1 MFGKPYSVSN
11 DWFYLTHDEFVRAY
25 AVYGV
30 AVFSYNGSY
39 DLSSYGT
46 ISDGGNHNS
55 WESFPKKEET
65 GIPSVGDAYS
75 MINYAVGTYTGIKSL
90 LACT

>member
-1 MFGKPYSVSN
+1 MISFT
-11 DWFYLTHDEFVRAY
+11 LTHDEFVRAY

-46 ISDGGNHNS
+46 ISDGEITIHGKL
-55 WESFPKKEET
+55 PKKR
-65 GIPSVGDAYS
+65 
-75 MINYAVGTYTGIKSL
+75 K
-90 LACT
+90 LAFLV